1 MKVGKKDQSVDKIIE
16 NNIKVFRDIHGI
28 SRKDLASRFHISDDA
43 LYRIEKG
50 QTGLSG
56 EYAYIL
62 SDEFGCD
69 MNFIYGKADVFE
81 FILDSMKK
89 AMESSDKENIKQM
102 ASRMLRYA
110 ARLIDEMSD
119 EQA

>member
-50 QTGLSG
+50 
-56 EYAYIL
+56 
-62 SDEFGCD
+62 
-69 MNFIYGKADVFE
+69 
-81 FILDSMKK
+81 
-89 AMESSDKENIKQM
+89 
-102 ASRMLRYA
+102 
-110 ARLIDEMSD
+110 
-119 EQA
+119 

>member
-1 MKVGKKDQSVDKIIE
+1 
-16 NNIKVFRDIHGI
+16 
-28 SRKDLASRFHISDDA
+28 
-43 LYRIEKG
+43 
-50 QTGLSG
+50 
-56 EYAYIL
+56 
-62 SDEFGCD
+62 